1 MKFSNIAN
9 VVDTEHDNGRLI
21 EIGVTTVSI
30 PEKKILKSY
39 CMPIKVDFDISP
51 EITQLTGWTRAKLER
66 QGIEKEEAVRLLLNR
81 YGFTNRLLVTDMS
94 TEINF
99 LEETFNLTFSPHR
112 LNVSILYALNT
123 SKNNK
128 EGLEEMLAEYGMQF
142 EGRPHKGVDDSRN
155 IARLFLRLLA
165 DLYRPLMK
173 MTECVR
179 GETQE

>member
-123 SKNNK
+123 GKTDK

-142 EGRPHKGVDDSRN
+142 EGRPHRGVDDSRN
-155 IARLFLRLLA
+155 IARLFLRILA
-165 DLYRPLMK
+165 DLYRPQGDQKLF
-173 MTECVR
+173 
-179 GETQE
+179 